1 MSAVDMLLSRL
12 ARVRKS
18 KPNSWMACC
27 PAHEDR
33 SPSLAVT
40 YIEDGR
46 ILIHCFAGCEA
57 GDVLAAV
64 GLNIRDLFHERLPG
78 ENYPQRKFGISGY
91 DLMQAMRR
99 EMHVVAEI
107 THALSKGSV
116 DEELRARAE
125 VAADRIRTAIS
136 LCDG

>member
-1 MSAVDMLLSRL
+1 
-12 ARVRKS
+12 
-18 KPNSWMACC
+18 MACC

-40 YIEDGR
+40 HIEDGR
-46 ILIHCFAGCEA
+46 ILIYCFAGCEV

-64 GLNIRDLFHERLPG
+64 GLNIRDLFPERLPG
-78 ENYPQRKFGISGY
+78 DRFPPRKLGVSGF
-91 DLMQAMRR
+91 DVVQAMRR

-107 THALSKGSV
+107 TCALSKGSV
-116 DEELRARAE
+116 DEELRARAA
-125 VAADRIRTAIS
+125 VAADRIRTALS